1 MKLKII
7 NKFLIILT
15 VLALLS
21 SCSDK
26 INFETKINEIL
37 DWESCNGEFKEEQ
50 FDKVFQLIEENPSS
64 LDYDLSGIAY
74 MKVITSDDGNVR
86 AYVLEKSGFGGNPSN
101 GFSTAT
107 LMQYK
112 VDGSVN
118 TFRLEEDYS
127 IIDKIHKLDD
137 YNYLVLDSW
146 GIIAQ
151 GCHNDSRA
159 RVFRINSLG
168 INQVKDVFEFDYE
181 LNDEIIVYWEEGA
194 SEEDSIYN
202 ALSESYDV
210 ENFNDLIIHFCKG
223 EINVANT
230 QLSSDTY
237 QIIDGTYN
245 RYKWDGECFK
255 DDTLM
260 SPLEMKNSDYYIRIE
275 QEQDGS
281 CTYRCWNGGEKIGKP
296 ALIIR
301 NGKRIVWDEVDYYDY
316 NKCIEFDD
324 STPLLGEEYRFENNG
339 YEYRY
344 SSGWRKGR
352 TYEDLYVYSPNG
364 DIIYSKKFN
373 KVEP

>member
-1 MKLKII
+1 M
-7 NKFLIILT
+7 
-15 VLALLS
+15 LALLS

-26 INFETKINEIL
+26 INFETKVNEIL
-37 DWESCNGEFKEEQ
+37 DWESCNGEFNEEQ

-64 LDYDLSGIAY
+64 LDYDLLGIAY

-127 IIDKIHKLDD
+127 IIDRIHKLDD

-159 RVFRINSLG
+159 RVFRIDNEG
-168 INQVKDVFEFDYE
+168 INQVKGVFELGGE
-181 LNDEIIVYWEEGA
+181 LTDDILVYCVEGA
-194 SEEDSIYN
+194 SNEDSIYEDMCN
-202 ALSESYDV
+202 LFDTED
-210 ENFNDLIIHFCKG
+210 FNDLIIHFCKG
-223 EINVANT
+223 KLYVANT
-230 QLSSDTY
+230 QLSSDSY
-237 QIIDGTYN
+237 MIIDGTYCH
-245 RYKWDGECFK
+245 YEWDGEYFK
-255 DDTLM
+255 DVTLM
-260 SPLEMKNSDYYIRIE
+260 SPYEVKNNDYYIRIE

-281 CTYRCWNGGEKIGKP
+281 CIYRCWNGGEKIGKP
-296 ALIIR
+296 ALTIS
-301 NGKRIVWDEVDYYDY
+301 NGKRRVWDEANYYDY

-352 TYEDLYVYSPNG
+352 TYEDLDVYAPNG
-364 DIIYSKKFN
+364 DIIYSKKFI